1 MIRFLQSQGKIKKYV
16 LSGILVVIC
25 VGMIAYLT
33 QGISSS
39 GSGLTGPAKGVVA
52 TVGSDQIT
60 AQEVVDQGRAMLRQQ
75 FPRGN
80 AMAEQML
87 PYFNQQAFEQLINQK
102 ALIIAAQNMGLR
114 VSDAELREEFE
125 HGQYSQ
131 TFFPGGK
138 FIGEDKYQ
146 EVLREAN
153 LTPTRFEELEKDNLL
168 FQKLRTMVA
177 GAAAVSNAEVDA
189 EARKRNTKVKFDYA
203 VVDAAEVKKG
213 IHPGEEELKAFY
225 ERNKVSFT
233 NSIPEKRKLR
243 YAVVDLAKVQSQA
256 TVSADELNT
265 YYRAHADQYRVPE
278 QALVRHILI
287 KAPLPGN
294 DGKVDPKALDAAQ
307 VKANDLLKQI
317 KAGGDF
323 GKLAQQNSE
332 DPGSKDT
339 QGLLGWI
346 QRGRYGSPDIEKVI
360 FSMPK
365 GQTSD
370 VLKSSYGFHIVR
382 LEDKQDAH
390 LKPLDDV
397 KGDIEPL
404 LKQQAAQKMAEA
416 QANTLLTQ
424 AKASGIENAAHGGA
438 VTTDFVNSRDTLP
451 GIGVA
456 PDFMTAAF
464 ASKEKAPPEIVH
476 TPQGYAIYEV
486 LAVQPPRTPSF
497 EEIKSKVEEQF
508 KNEQSGVLLSKKAQ
522 ELGDRAKA
530 SHDLK
535 KAAKELG
542 LTVKTSEPVL
552 ATGQVPDIGSMA
564 SEGMAG
570 VFAGKPGDIV
580 GPAQVGQNGAVL
592 QVVTRE
598 EPTAAE
604 MEQKKDEV
612 RESLLQTKR
621 QELFGLYVTNLRQQ
635 MEKSGK
641 IVINQAERKQLT
653 GGLGPAG
660 L

>member
-1 MIRFLQSQGKIKKYV
+1 MIRFLQSQGKIRKYV
-16 LSGILVVIC
+16 LSGILVVVC
-25 VGMIAYLT
+25 VGMVTYLT

-39 GSGLTGPAKGVVA
+39 GSLTGPEKGIVA
-52 TVGSDQIT
+52 TVGGDKIT
-60 AQEVVDQGRAMLRQQ
+60 SQEVAEQGRAMLRQQ
-75 FPRGN
+75 YPRGN
-80 AMAEQML
+80 PYMELML
-87 PYFNQQAFEQLINQK
+87 PQANRQALDTMINQR
-102 ALIIAAQNMGLR
+102 ALVIAAQNMGLR
-114 VSDAELREEFE
+114 VSNAELREEFE

-138 FIGEDKYQ
+138 FVGEDKYQ
-146 EVLREAN
+146 EILREAN
-153 LTPTRFEELEKDNLL
+153 LTPTRFEEIEKDNLL
-168 FQKLRTMVA
+168 FQKLRAMVA
-177 GAAAVSNAEVDA
+177 GAAVVSDAEVS
-189 EARKRNTKVKFDYA
+189 EETRKRNTKVKFDYA
-203 VVDAAEVKKG
+203 VVDAADVKKG
-213 IHPGEEELKAFY
+213 IHPSEEELKAYY
-225 ERNKVSFT
+225 ERNKVSYT

-256 TVSADELNT
+256 TVTDDQIKA
-265 YYRAHADQYRVPE
+265 YYQGHADDYRVSE

-287 KAPLPGN
+287 KAPLPGD

-307 VKANDLLKQI
+307 AKANDLLKQI
-317 KAGGDF
+317 KAGADF
-323 GKLAQQNSE
+323 GKLAKENSD

-360 FSMPK
+360 FSMSK

-382 LEDKQDAH
+382 LEDRQEAH
-390 LKPLDDV
+390 LKPLEEV

-404 LKQQAAQKMAEA
+404 LKQQIAQKLAEA
-416 QANTLLTQ
+416 QADALLTQ
-424 AKASGIENAAHGGA
+424 AKAKGIEAAAHGTA
-438 VTTDFVNSRDTLP
+438 VTTDFVSSKDALP

-456 PDFMTAAF
+456 PDFMTSAF
-464 ASKEKAPPEIVH
+464 AAKENAPDLAH
-476 TPQGYAIYEV
+476 TTQGYAVYEV

-508 KNEQSGVLLSKKAQ
+508 KNEQSGVLLSKKSQ
-522 ELGDRAKA
+522 ELADRAKA

-552 ATGQVPDIGSMA
+552 ATGQVPDIGSMGN
-564 SEGMAG
+564 EGLAE
-570 VFAGKPGDIV
+570 VFAGKAGDIV

-592 QVVTRE
+592 QIVARE

-604 MEQKKDEV
+604 MEQKKDETH
-612 RESLLQTKR
+612 ESLVQQKR
-621 QELFGLYVTNLRQQ
+621 QEVFALYVTNLRQQ

-641 IVINQAERKQLT
+641 IVINQAERKQLI
-653 GGLGPAG
+653 GGIVPAG

>member
-1 MIRFLQSQGKIKKYV
+1 MIRFLQSDGKIKKYV
-16 LSGILVVIC
+16 LSGILIIIC
-25 VGMIAYLT
+25 IGMVTYLT

-60 AQEVVDQGRAMLRQQ
+60 AQEVVDQGRTMLRQQ

-138 FIGEDKYQ
+138 FIGEDKYE

-168 FQKLRTMVA
+168 FQKLRTMVS
-177 GAAAVSNAEVDA
+177 GAAAVSNSEVDV

-203 VVDAAEVKKG
+203 VVDAADVKKG
-213 IHPGEEELKAFY
+213 IHPSEEELKAYF
-225 ERNKVSFT
+225 ERNKVSYA
-233 NSIPEKRKLR
+233 NSIPEKRKLV

-256 TVSADELNT
+256 TVSDADLNA
-265 YYRAHADQYRVPE
+265 YYQSHADQYRVPE

-287 KAPLPGN
+287 KAPSPGT
-294 DGKVDPKALDAAQ
+294 DGKVDPKALAAAQ
-307 VKANDLLKQI
+307 AKADDLLKQI

-346 QRGRYGSPDIEKVI
+346 QRGRYGSPEIEKVI
-360 FSMPK
+360 FTMAK

-390 LKPLDDV
+390 LKPLADV
-397 KGDIEPL
+397 KADIEPL
-404 LKQQAAQKMAEA
+404 LKQQVAQRLAEA

-424 AKASGIENAAHGGA
+424 ARANGIESAAHGGA
-438 VTTDFVNSRDTLP
+438 VTTDFVSSRDALP

-464 ASKEKAPPEIVH
+464 GAKENAPPDLAH
-476 TPQGYAIYEV
+476 TAQGYAVYQV

-497 EEIKSKVEEQF
+497 DEIKSKVEEQF

-522 ELGDRAKA
+522 ELSDRAKT

-564 SEGMAG
+564 SEGVAG

-592 QVVTRE
+592 QIVARE

-604 MEQKKDEV
+604 MEQKKDEI

-621 QELFGLYVTNLRQQ
+621 QEIFGLYVTNLRQQ

>member
-25 VGMIAYLT
+25 VGMVAYLT

-138 FIGEDKYQ
+138 FIGEDKYE

-177 GAAAVSNAEVDA
+177 GAAAVSNVEVDA

-213 IHPGEEELKAFY
+213 IHPSEEELKAFY
-225 ERNKVSFT
+225 ERNKVSYT
-233 NSIPEKRKLR
+233 NSIPEKRKLV

-256 TVSADELNT
+256 AVSADNLKN
-265 YYRAHADQYRVPE
+265 YYQGHADQYRVPE

-287 KAPLPGN
+287 KAPLPGS

-307 VKANDLLKQI
+307 AKANDLLKQI

-365 GQTSD
+365 GQTSE

-390 LKPLDDV
+390 LKPLDEV

-404 LKQQAAQKMAEA
+404 LKQQAAQRMAEA

-424 AKASGIENAAHGGA
+424 AKDKGIENAAHGSA
-438 VTTDFVNSRDTLP
+438 VTTDFVSSTDALP

-456 PDFMTAAF
+456 PDFMTGAF
-464 ASKEKAPPEIVH
+464 AAKEKAPPEIVH

-621 QELFGLYVTNLRQQ
+621 QEIFGLYVTNLRQQ

>member
-33 QGISSS
+33 QGISNS

-138 FIGEDKYQ
+138 FIGEDKYE

-177 GAAAVSNAEVDA
+177 GAAAVSNVEVDA

-213 IHPGEEELKAFY
+213 IHPSEEELKAFY
-225 ERNKVSFT
+225 ERNKVSYT
-233 NSIPEKRKLR
+233 NSIPEKRKLV

-256 TVSADELNT
+256 AVSADDLKN
-265 YYRAHADQYRVPE
+265 YYQGHADQYRVPE

-287 KAPLPGN
+287 KAPLPGS

-307 VKANDLLKQI
+307 AKANDLLKQI

-360 FSMPK
+360 FTMPK

-390 LKPLDDV
+390 LKPLDEV

-404 LKQQAAQKMAEA
+404 LKQQAAQRMAEA

-424 AKASGIENAAHGGA
+424 AKDKGIENAAHGSA
-438 VTTDFVNSRDTLP
+438 VTTDFVSSTDALP

-456 PDFMTAAF
+456 PDFMTGAF
-464 ASKEKAPPEIVH
+464 AAKEKAPPEIVH

-621 QELFGLYVTNLRQQ
+621 QEIFGLYVTNLRQQ

>member
-1 MIRFLQSQGKIKKYV
+1 MIRFLQSDGKIKKYV

-25 VGMIAYLT
+25 IGMITYLT
-33 QGISSS
+33 QGISGT
-39 GSGLTGPAKGVVA
+39 GSGLNGPAKGVVA

-87 PYFNQQAFEQLINQK
+87 PYFNQQAMEQLINQK
-102 ALIIAAQNMGLR
+102 TLIIAAQNMGLR
-114 VSDAELREEFE
+114 VSDAELREEFQ

-138 FIGEDKYQ
+138 FIGEDKYE

-177 GAAAVSNAEVDA
+177 GAAAVSPSEVDQ

-213 IHPGEEELKAFY
+213 IHPSEEELREFY
-225 ERNKVSFT
+225 ERNKVGYA
-233 NSIPEKRKLR
+233 NSIPEKRKLL

-256 TVSADELNT
+256 TVSADDLNN
-265 YYRAHADQYRVPE
+265 YYQHNADQYRVPE

-294 DGKVDPKALDAAQ
+294 DGKVDPKALTTAQ
-307 VKANDLLKQI
+307 AKADDLLKQI
-317 KAGGDF
+317 RSGGDF

-346 QRGRYGSPDIEKVI
+346 QRGRYGSPEIEKVI
-360 FSMPK
+360 FAMQK

-382 LEDKQDAH
+382 LEDRQDAH
-390 LKPLDDV
+390 IKPLEEV

-404 LKQQAAQKMAEA
+404 LKQQAAQRMAEA
-416 QANTLLTQ
+416 QAASLLSQ
-424 AKASGIENAAHGGA
+424 AKGNGIEAAAHGSA
-438 VTTDFVNSRDTLP
+438 VTTDFVSSRDTLP

-456 PDFMTAAF
+456 QDFMTAAF
-464 ASKEKAPPEIVH
+464 AAKEKAPPEMAH
-476 TPQGYAIYEV
+476 TPQGYALFQV
-486 LAVQPPRTPSF
+486 LAIQPPRTPSF

-564 SEGMAG
+564 AEGVAG

-580 GPAQVGQNGAVL
+580 GPAQVGQNAAVL
-592 QVVTRE
+592 QIDARE

-604 MEQKKDEV
+604 MDQKKDEI

-621 QELFGLYVTNLRQQ
+621 QEIFGLYVTNLRQQ

-641 IVINQAERKQLT
+641 LVINQAERKQLT

>member
-25 VGMIAYLT
+25 VGMVTYLT

-39 GSGLTGPAKGVVA
+39 GNGLTGQAKGVVA
-52 TVGSDQIT
+52 TVGGDQIT

-87 PYFNQQAFEQLINQK
+87 PYFNQQAVEQLINQR

-114 VSDAELREEFE
+114 VSNAELREEFE

-153 LTPTRFEELEKDNLL
+153 LTPARFEELEKDNLL

-177 GAAAVSNAEVDA
+177 GAAVVSNAEVTE

-203 VVDAAEVKKG
+203 VVDVADVKKG
-213 IHPGEEELKAFY
+213 IHPSEEELKAYY
-225 ERNKVSFT
+225 ERNKVSYT
-233 NSIPEKRKLR
+233 NSIPEKRKLV
-243 YAVVDLAKVQSQA
+243 YSVVDLAKVQSQA
-256 TVSADELNT
+256 TITPDQLKA
-265 YYRAHADQYRVPE
+265 YYQGHAEDYRVPE

-287 KAPLPGN
+287 KSPPPGD

-307 VKANDLLKQI
+307 AKANDLLKQI
-317 KAGGDF
+317 KAGADF
-323 GKLAQQNSE
+323 GKLAKENSD

-346 QRGRYGSPDIEKVI
+346 QRGRYGSADIEKVI

-365 GQTSD
+365 GTTSD

-390 LKPLDDV
+390 LKPLDEV

-404 LKQQAAQKMAEA
+404 LKQQVAQRLAEA
-416 QANTLLTQ
+416 QADTLLTQ
-424 AKASGIENAAHGGA
+424 AKVNGIEAAAHGSA
-438 VTTDFVNSRDTLP
+438 VTTDFVSSKDALP

-456 PDFMTAAF
+456 PEFMTSAF
-464 ASKEKAPPEIVH
+464 AAKEKSPESVH

-486 LAVQPPRTPSF
+486 LSVQPPRTPSF
-497 EEIKSKVEEQF
+497 EEIKGKVEEQF
-508 KNEQSGVLLSKKAQ
+508 KNEQSGVLLSKKIQ
-522 ELGDRAKA
+522 EVADRAKA

-552 ATGQVPDIGSMA
+552 ATGQVPDIGSMGN
-564 SEGMAG
+564 EGVAG

-592 QVVTRE
+592 QIVDRE

-604 MEQKKDEV
+604 MEQKKDEIH
-612 RESLLQTKR
+612 ESLLQQKR
-621 QELFGLYVTNLRQQ
+621 QEIFGLYVTNLRQQ

>member
-33 QGISSS
+33 QGISNS
-39 GSGLTGPAKGVVA
+39 GGGLTGSAKGVVA

-177 GAAAVSNAEVDA
+177 GAAAVSNADVDA

-203 VVDAAEVKKG
+203 VIDAAEVKKG
-213 IHPGEEELKAFY
+213 IHPSEEELKAFY
-225 ERNKVSFT
+225 ERNKVSYT

-265 YYRAHADQYRVPE
+265 YYQAHADQYRVPE

-287 KAPLPGN
+287 KAPLPGS

-307 VKANDLLKQI
+307 TKANDLLKQI

-323 GKLAQQNSE
+323 GKLAQQNSD

-346 QRGRYGSPDIEKVI
+346 QRGRYGSPEIEKVI

-390 LKPLDDV
+390 LKPLDEV

-404 LKQQAAQKMAEA
+404 LEQQAAQRMAEA

-424 AKASGIENAAHGGA
+424 AKANGIENAAHSSA
-438 VTTDFVNSRDTLP
+438 VTTDFVSSRDTLP

-464 ASKEKAPPEIVH
+464 SAKEKAPPEIVH
-476 TPQGYAIYEV
+476 TPQGYAVYEV

-508 KNEQSGVLLSKKAQ
+508 KNQQSGVLLSKKTQ

>member
-25 VGMIAYLT
+25 VGMVAYLT
-33 QGISSS
+33 QGISNS
-39 GSGLTGPAKGVVA
+39 GGGLAGSAKGVVA

-60 AQEVVDQGRAMLRQQ
+60 AQEVLEQGRGMLRQQ
-75 FPRGN
+75 FRRGN

-138 FIGEDKYQ
+138 FIGEDKYE

-213 IHPGEEELKAFY
+213 IHPSEEELKAFY
-225 ERNKVSFT
+225 ERNKVSYT
-233 NSIPEKRKLR
+233 NSIPEKRKLQ
-243 YAVVDLAKVQSQA
+243 YAVVDVARVQSQA
-256 TVSADELNT
+256 TVGADELNT
-265 YYRAHADQYRVPE
+265 YYQAHADQYRVPE

-294 DGKVDPKALDAAQ
+294 DGKVDPKALDTAQ
-307 VKANDLLKQI
+307 AKANDLLKQI

-346 QRGRYGSPDIEKVI
+346 QRGRYGSRDIEKVI

-365 GQTSD
+365 GQTSE

-390 LKPLDDV
+390 LKPLDEV
-397 KGDIEPL
+397 KGDIDPL
-404 LKQQAAQKMAEA
+404 LKQQAAQRMAEA

-424 AKASGIENAAHGGA
+424 AKANGIENAAHGSA
-438 VTTDFVNSRDTLP
+438 VTTDFVSSRDTLP

-456 PDFMTAAF
+456 PDFMTGAF
-464 ASKEKAPPEIVH
+464 AAKEKAPPEIVH

-497 EEIKSKVEEQF
+497 EEIKSKAEEQF
-508 KNEQSGVLLSKKAQ
+508 KNKQSGDLLSKKAH
-522 ELGDRAKA
+522 ELADR
-530 SHDLK
+530 
-535 KAAKELG
+535 
-542 LTVKTSEPVL
+542 T
-552 ATGQVPDIGSMA
+552 
-564 SEGMAG
+564 
-570 VFAGKPGDIV
+570 
-580 GPAQVGQNGAVL
+580 
-592 QVVTRE
+592 
-598 EPTAAE
+598 
-604 MEQKKDEV
+604 
-612 RESLLQTKR
+612 
-621 QELFGLYVTNLRQQ
+621 
-635 MEKSGK
+635 
-641 IVINQAERKQLT
+641 
-653 GGLGPAG
+653 
-660 L
+660 

>member
-1 MIRFLQSQGKIKKYV
+1 MIRFLQSEGQTKKYV
-16 LSGILVVIC
+16 LGGLLLLIC
-25 VGMIAYLT
+25 LSMVAYLT

-39 GSGLTGPAKGVVA
+39 GGLAGSTKGVVA

-60 AQEVVDQGRAMLRQQ
+60 AQEVKEQGRAMLRQQ

-87 PYFNQQAFEQLINQK
+87 PYFNQQAMEQLINRK
-102 ALIIAAQNMGLR
+102 ALVMAAQNMGLR

-177 GAAAVSNAEVDA
+177 GAAIVSDAEVNE

-203 VVDAAEVKKG
+203 IVDVAEVKKG
-213 IHPGEEELKAFY
+213 IHPSEEELKAFY
-225 ERNKVSFT
+225 ERNKASYT
-233 NSIPEKRKLR
+233 NSIPERRKLR
-243 YAVVDLAKVQSQA
+243 YAVVDLAKVQAQA
-256 TVSADELNT
+256 TVSANDLNA
-265 YYRAHADQYRVPE
+265 YYQAHATQYQVPE

-287 KAPLPGN
+287 KAPLPGD

-307 VKANDLLKQI
+307 AKANDLLKQI
-317 KAGGDF
+317 KAGADF
-323 GKLAQQNSE
+323 GKLAKENSD

-346 QRGRYGSPDIEKVI
+346 QRGRYGSADIEKVI

-382 LEDKQDAH
+382 LEDRQDAH
-390 LKPLDDV
+390 LKPLDEV

-404 LKQQAAQKMAEA
+404 LQQQVAQRLAES
-416 QANTLLTQ
+416 QANTLLTEAQ
-424 AKASGIENAAHGGA
+424 AHGIEAAAHGSA
-438 VTTDFVNSRDTLP
+438 VTTDFVSSKDALP

-456 PDFMTAAF
+456 ADFMTAAF
-464 ASKEKAPPEIVH
+464 AAKENAPPEIVH
-476 TPQGYAIYEV
+476 TPQGYAVYQV

-497 EEIKSKVEEQF
+497 EDIKSKIEEQF
-508 KNEQSGVLLSKKAQ
+508 KNEQGGVLLSKKTQ

-552 ATGQVPDIGSMA
+552 ATGQVPDIGSMGN
-564 SEGMAG
+564 EGVAG

-592 QVVTRE
+592 QIVVRE
-598 EPTAAE
+598 DPTVAE
-604 MEQKKDEV
+604 MEQKKDEIH
-612 RESLLQTKR
+612 ESLLQQKR
-621 QELFGLYVTNLRQQ
+621 QEIFGLYVTNLRQQ
-635 MEKSGK
+635 MEKTGK

>member
-25 VGMIAYLT
+25 VGMVAYLT
-33 QGISSS
+33 QGISNS
-39 GSGLTGPAKGVVA
+39 GGGLTGSAKGVVA

-60 AQEVVDQGRAMLRQQ
+60 AQEVVEQGRAMLRQQ

-102 ALIIAAQNMGLR
+102 ALIIGAQNMGLR

-138 FIGEDKYQ
+138 FIGEDKYE

-213 IHPGEEELKAFY
+213 IHPSEEELKAFY
-225 ERNKVSFT
+225 ERNKVSYT
-233 NSIPEKRKLR
+233 NSIPEKRKLQ
-243 YAVVDLAKVQSQA
+243 YAVVDVARVQSQA
-256 TVSADELNT
+256 TVGADELNT
-265 YYRAHADQYRVPE
+265 YYQAHADQYRVPE

-294 DGKVDPKALDAAQ
+294 DGKVDQKALDAAQ
-307 VKANDLLKQI
+307 AKANDLLKQI

-323 GKLAQQNSE
+323 GKLAQENSE

-346 QRGRYGSPDIEKVI
+346 QRGRYGSPEIEKVV

-390 LKPLDDV
+390 LKPLDEV
-397 KGDIEPL
+397 KGDIAPL
-404 LKQQAAQKMAEA
+404 LKQQAAQRMAEA

-424 AKASGIENAAHGGA
+424 AKANGIENAAHGSA
-438 VTTDFVNSRDTLP
+438 VTTDFVSSRDTLP

-464 ASKEKAPPEIVH
+464 AAKEKAPPEMVH
-476 TPQGYAIYEV
+476 TPQGYAVYEV

-542 LTVKTSEPVL
+542 LTVRTSEPVL
-552 ATGQVPDIGSMA
+552 ATGQVPEIGSMA
-564 SEGMAG
+564 SQGMA
-570 VFAGKPGDIV
+570 
-580 GPAQVGQNGAVL
+580 
-592 QVVTRE
+592 
-598 EPTAAE
+598 
-604 MEQKKDEV
+604 EV